1 MNTIGEVFVFYYD
14 FELFNVEQAHEAF
27 ENICKQV
34 APTPVIALPKGL
46 ALEGMSKTECRD
58 LLLDMM
64 ERIT

>member
-34 APTPVIALPKGL
+34 APTPVIGR
-46 ALEGMSKTECRD
+46 G
-58 LLLDMM
+58 
-64 ERIT
+64 RIMV

>member
-14 FELFNVEQAHEAF
+14 FELFNVEQANEAV

-46 ALEGMSKTECRD
+46 ALEGMSKNECRD

>member
-14 FELFNVEQAHEAF
+14 FELSNVEQAHEAF

-46 ALEGMSKTECRD
+46 ALEGMSKNECRD